1 MSENATRQ
9 QLLIV
14 DDEEVNRTILSLMF
28 DSDYDIVEAPN
39 GVEAIEAIEKNNDIA
54 LILLDVIMPVMDGFG
69 VLDYMKEKDLLAK
82 IPVILITSMTPQES
96 EEKAY
101 EYGIADVM
109 HKPFES
115 AIIKRRANNII
126 ELYQSKKNLEI
137 KLKEQEVTIREQEK
151 AIRENN
157 EFMIDALG

>member
-1 MSENATRQ
+1 MYKI
-9 QLLIV
+9 LIV

-28 DSDYDIVEAPN
+28 DADYDIVEAAN
-39 GVEAIEAIEKNNDIA
+39 GMEAIEAVEKNNDIA

-69 VLDYMKEKDLLAK
+69 VLDYMKEKALLEK

-109 HKPFES
+109 HKPLS
-115 AIIKRRANNII
+115 RPSSRGVRITLSNSTRAR
-126 ELYQSKKNLEI
+126 KTW
-137 KLKEQEVTIREQEK
+137 KLS
-151 AIRENN
+151 
-157 EFMIDALG
+157 

>member
-96 EEKAY
+96 EE
-101 EYGIADVM
+101 
-109 HKPFES
+109 
-115 AIIKRRANNII
+115 
-126 ELYQSKKNLEI
+126 
-137 KLKEQEVTIREQEK
+137 
-151 AIRENN
+151 
-157 EFMIDALG
+157 